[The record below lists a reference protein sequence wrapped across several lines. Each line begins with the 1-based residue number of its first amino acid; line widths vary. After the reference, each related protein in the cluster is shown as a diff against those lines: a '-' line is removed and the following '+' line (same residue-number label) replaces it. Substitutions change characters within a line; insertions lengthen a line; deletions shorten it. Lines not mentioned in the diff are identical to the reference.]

1 MESPEK
7 KMQVNES
14 PGSANAAPGGFVY
27 VDSKWAVLALVL
39 AGMSFMGT
47 IWSIHEATRAQTRAD
62 LLQLEVESFKNV
74 LHEHHLPTTSHLPGE
89 AP

>member
-1 MESPEK
+1 MEKPV
-7 KMQVNES
+7 QINES
-14 PGSANAAPGGFVY
+14 PNSNNAAPGGFVY

-47 IWSIHEATRAQTRAD
+47 VWSIHEATRAQTRAD

-74 LHEHHLPTTSHLPGE
+74 LHSRGLPTHQHLEGE
-89 AP
+89 SP